1 MAQIFVHVFRKKRQ
15 QSYDPVNL
23 ETLDDLVDWVMEDS
37 PPFLTNEEVDALRK
51 DLANMTIQP
60 ISSDIGPLNLDD
72 EDFNDAKD
80 NTIEK
85 MNLNENN
92 VQEATMGD
100 SKFLDE
106 EGVFEYDNEN
116 LCSLNESCRSI
127 SNPLV

>member
-1 MAQIFVHVFRKKRQ
+1 M
-15 QSYDPVNL
+15 
-23 ETLDDLVDWVMEDS
+23 
-37 PPFLTNEEVDALRK
+37 
-51 DLANMTIQP
+51 
-60 ISSDIGPLNLDD
+60 DD

-116 LCSLNESCRSI
+116 LCSLVIEKNWTCFGTYVW
-127 SNPLV
+127 NLC